1 MLYSKCQQ
9 SYLQILIIKVRRMTE
24 YVGPFVHLPL
34 QLGKYTSVAGRVTFK
49 NDRKEII
56 STPEEMSPVHFI
68 V

>member
-1 MLYSKCQQ
+1 
-9 SYLQILIIKVRRMTE
+9 MTE

-68 V
+68 VWTWVIDL